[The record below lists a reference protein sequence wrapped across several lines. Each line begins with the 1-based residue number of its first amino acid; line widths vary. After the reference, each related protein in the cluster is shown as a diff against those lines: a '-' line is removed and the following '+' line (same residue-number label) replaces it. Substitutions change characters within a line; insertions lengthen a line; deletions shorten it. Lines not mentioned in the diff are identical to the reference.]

1 LCIGCVH
8 RFFEFHGTEGE
19 EMKTTDDWRSNL
31 REIATRRKM
40 IDESETNCWVGTD
53 IHKWY
58 REAMGFYVS
67 TGDALLL
74 LDDLSTQTQRVAILE
89 EALEELI
96 EATPNDGCGGYHW
109 RDDAIVDVALS
120 ARTAL
125 QRSKELGT

>member
-1 LCIGCVH
+1 
-8 RFFEFHGTEGE
+8 
-19 EMKTTDDWRSNL
+19 MKTTDDWRSNL

-89 EALEELI
+89 EALEKLNQPIGDMNEHFI
-96 EATPNDGCGGYHW
+96 
-109 RDDAIVDVALS
+109 
-120 ARTAL
+120 
-125 QRSKELGT
+125 QR